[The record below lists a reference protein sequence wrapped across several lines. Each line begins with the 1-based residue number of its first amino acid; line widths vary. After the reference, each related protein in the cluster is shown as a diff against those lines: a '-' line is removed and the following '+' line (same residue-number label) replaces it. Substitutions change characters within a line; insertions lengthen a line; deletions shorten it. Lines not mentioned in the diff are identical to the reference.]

1 MGKEHDLRK
10 RTMAFS
16 LGVSDV
22 CEAFPSTFKG
32 RHVAGQLFRAGTAVA
47 ANYRAACRAKSKPDF
62 IAKLGT
68 VIEEADECD
77 FWLEFGTAAG
87 LLKPGVER
95 AARTEANEL
104 AAIFTQSQKTA
115 RANLAGVL
123 ALLFA
128 SALVTYFSIQH

>member
-1 MGKEHDLRK
+1 
-10 RTMAFS
+10 MAFS
-16 LGVSDV
+16 LAVTDV
-22 CEAFPSTFKG
+22 CEAFPPTFKG

-87 LLKPGVER
+87 LLKPGIER
-95 AARTEANEL
+95 ATRIEAHEL
-104 AAIFTQSQKTA
+104 VAIFTQSQKTA
-115 RANLAGVL
+115 RASIAG
-123 ALLFA
+123 ALLLA
-128 SALVTYFSIQH
+128 CALLTYFSIQH